1 MYNGRARIGG
11 KVRAPANSEEA
22 AIFRADCKRLGI
34 DYANCYSRLGIGK
47 SMFYYYGNGDMPIPV
62 PVSKLLDS
70 IEAYQKLK
78 TMFDALEAELMAVK
92 EMQE

>member
-11 KVRAPANSEEA
+11 KVRARANSEEA

-34 DYANCYSRLGIGK
+34 DHANCYSRLGIGK

>member
-1 MYNGRARIGG
+1 MYRDRARIGG

-22 AIFRADCKRLGI
+22 AIFRADCQRLGI
-34 DYANCYSRLGIGK
+34 DHTNCHYRLGIGK

-78 TMFDALEAELMAVK
+78 TMFDALEAELMAVR
-92 EMQE
+92 EIRE